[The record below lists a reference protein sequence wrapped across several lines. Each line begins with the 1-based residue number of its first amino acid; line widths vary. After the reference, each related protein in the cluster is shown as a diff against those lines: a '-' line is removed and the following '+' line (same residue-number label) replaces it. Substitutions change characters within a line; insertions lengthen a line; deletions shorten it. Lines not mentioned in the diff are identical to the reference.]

1 MAQKKTLSKNRK
13 RKFLKKLDLVLSL
26 RNAFVNLHRAS
37 QPKPPTL
44 TPGGIMSE
52 IKPWTH
58 REDMAPFF
66 TGASAIHEAILVG
79 IDRADPKQFAIAYNN
94 EAGTIGVIFAPKADT
109 KSNIDD
115 IKKHITNENII
126 AALPNHHSKFVWP
139 HQDTADY

>member
-13 RKFLKKLDLVLSL
+13 RKLLKKLFLAKILIDH
-26 RNAFVNLHRAS
+26 FVQQKIKRDI
-37 QPKPPTL
+37 PKL
-44 TPGGIMSE
+44 TPGAIMSE
-52 IKPWTH
+52 IKPNIHPEPVT
-58 REDMAPFF
+58 PFF
-66 TGASAIHEAILVG
+66 TKARINEAIRAGL
-79 IDRADPKQFAIAYNN
+79 DQADPKQFAIAYNN